1 MHLTVE
7 MDTVMLFQV
16 LINCSKALRKDGRR
30 QEEIWIIGR
39 T

>member
-16 LINCSKALRKDGRR
+16 LINCSKAFRKDDRR
-30 QEEIWIIGR
+30 REAILIID
-39 T
+39 